1 MPSKLSRSK
10 IVKKKLDTIF
20 SQYIRLKDADH
31 NGDVT
36 CFTCGKVSHYKS
48 GMQCGHFQSRK
59 TLCYKMARNERS
71 GTMCWL

>member
-10 IVKKKLDTIF
+10 IVKKLDAIF

-36 CFTCGKVSHYKS
+36 CLLVVRYHTIKKVCNVVTFNQENT
-48 GMQCGHFQSRK
+48 MQPDG
-59 TLCYKMARNERS
+59 
-71 GTMCWL
+71 